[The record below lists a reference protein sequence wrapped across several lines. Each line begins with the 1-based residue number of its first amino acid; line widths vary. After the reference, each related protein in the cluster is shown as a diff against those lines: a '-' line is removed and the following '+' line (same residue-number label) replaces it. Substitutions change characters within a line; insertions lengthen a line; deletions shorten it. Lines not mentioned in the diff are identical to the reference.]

1 LADELARVADAPPE
15 PLAIL
20 RVRGEPRE
28 ALLALGR
35 RMGLSWPLEPNTAA
49 GDGPAVLWL
58 SPREWLIVGRT
69 PSAEAIAE
77 SLGAV
82 VHHLT
87 DATDQLLAL
96 DLKGPLARALAG
108 AGCSL
113 DLHPAAFGPGR
124 CAATQLAGVPVTIRA
139 LGDRDLRLYV
149 DVSLAPWLR
158 DWLTDAASTLRP

>member
-1 LADELARVADAPPE
+1 MLDELARVAVAPPE

-35 RMGLSWPLEPNTAA
+35 RMGLVWPLEGNTAA
-49 GDGPAVLWL
+49 GEGAAVLWL
-58 SPREWLIVGRT
+58 SPREWLIVGQP
-69 PSAEAIAE
+69 PSAEALAE

-87 DATDQLLAL
+87 DASHQLLAL
-96 DLKGPLARALAG
+96 DLKGPLARALAC

-113 DLHPAAFGPGR
+113 DLHPAVFGPGR
-124 CAATQLAGVPVTIRA
+124 CAATQLAGVPVTIRGV
-139 LGDRDLRLYV
+139 GDEDLRLYV

-158 DWLTDAASTLRP
+158 DWLNDAASTLRP